1 MGKKLISVEKNLKS
15 VRHLNQSMGKKLTSV
30 EKFKI
35 CQKSQSIYGKKV
47 NKC

>member
-1 MGKKLISVEKNLKS
+1 MGKKLISVVKNLKS
-15 VRHLNQSMGKKLTSV
+15 VRNLNKSMGKKLISV

-47 NKC
+47 KNC

>member
-1 MGKKLISVEKNLKS
+1 MGKKLISVEKNLKC
-15 VRHLNQSMGKKLTSV
+15 VRNLNKSMGKKLISV

-35 CQKSQSIYGKKV
+35 CQISQSIYGKTI